1 MEPKFY
7 NPFDKTIDEMKPLL
21 PQLKTVKKS
30 CLKPY
35 VDNEQLIKYVCEKCS
50 DDLMYSKCFFYE
62 TTHTDKWKDKL
73 EEIKNDKTIK
83 PPYIPKHPIL
93 ERLCYNKIPLMD
105 ILEAEWKFYLLE
117 KKDSDKKEF
126 YKLKLQYPCYCA
138 NSYFK
143 NIQHEKNP
151 INCPYI
157 KYCNFFNHNIQRIL
171 ILDNIKGVNEDGTVI
186 TFNKNE
192 KTENGYYKNSLFYLL
207 KSKKEK
213 SKNKI
218 IDRERVLNKFD
229 EKKLDNYR
237 YNTYEKVYKQ
247 SLLEEKQN
255 INILSFLLFKI
266 LNNENSEDLINSYI
280 ITHMINKNMIVTK
293 EEINQKSKELNVK
306 IKDIDK
312 ALEELLKMKL
322 IFRNEK
328 KQYFLNLPLTILKTI
343 KNYLNNQKKVNENQL
358 DEVCCKIEPI
368 KIDLNLLKNYKKI
381 LKIDSFYP
389 IFYEYLLTLKS
400 KISRKELEKIVKQNQ
415 KSQVKLEKLLK
426 IIKIN
431 ENSKFNQKINEFKTN
446 TYLISKIFTKLD
458 REKNLKLLE
467 KIKNVVLSGIKR

>member
-1 MEPKFY
+1 
-7 NPFDKTIDEMKPLL
+7 
-21 PQLKTVKKS
+21 
-30 CLKPY
+30 
-35 VDNEQLIKYVCEKCS
+35 
-50 DDLMYSKCFFYE
+50 
-62 TTHTDKWKDKL
+62 
-73 EEIKNDKTIK
+73 
-83 PPYIPKHPIL
+83 
-93 ERLCYNKIPLMD
+93 
-105 ILEAEWKFYLLE
+105 
-117 KKDSDKKEF
+117 
-126 YKLKLQYPCYCA
+126 
-138 NSYFK
+138 
-143 NIQHEKNP
+143 
-151 INCPYI
+151 
-157 KYCNFFNHNIQRIL
+157 
-171 ILDNIKGVNEDGTVI
+171 
-186 TFNKNE
+186 
-192 KTENGYYKNSLFYLL
+192 
-207 KSKKEK
+207 
-213 SKNKI
+213 
-218 IDRERVLNKFD
+218 
-229 EKKLDNYR
+229 
-237 YNTYEKVYKQ
+237 
-247 SLLEEKQN
+247 
-255 INILSFLLFKI
+255 
-266 LNNENSEDLINSYI
+266 
-280 ITHMINKNMIVTK
+280 MIVTK

-306 IKDIDK
+306 IKNIDK